1 MVFSQQNDFN
11 EALKLTL
18 DLIKQSI
25 EYFEGNDVSESLID
39 PYILAASIY
48 LQTNKIPEAAAYLK
62 KAEAVV
68 KSLSGEINEKAIEIY
83 SL

>member
-1 MVFSQQNDFN
+1 M
-11 EALKLTL
+11 
-18 DLIKQSI
+18 
-25 EYFEGNDVSESLID
+25 SESLID
-39 PYILAASIY
+39 PYIMAASIY